1 MGRKH
6 STGCEPAP
14 IRSASGTTE
23 AGSNVGD
30 DRPDKRMR
38 PMLRTPVTAGRK
50 ARFRRLALVGAI
62 VSVAVVPVGVGAAIR
77 GEPPT
82 DGERAP
88 AAVPEPRLGVV
99 SSGAPRKPEPEPPQP
114 GRKHAPVVVETL
126 PPGAAPDADV
136 GSDGGPPEHIRRENV
151 KLRRELAHLRA
162 LEAERRRVSQALSA
176 AGTIDGSLLVGSG
189 RLIWPITGP
198 LTSPFGPRW
207 GRLHAGIDI
216 SAPAGTPIRAADSGR
231 VALAGWQGGYG
242 LYTCVQHTSSLSTC
256 YAHQSRLGTA
266 QGATVRQGQVIGYV
280 GNTGHSFGNH
290 LHFETWVRGTPVDPM
305 GFL

>member
-1 MGRKH
+1 MLGKVVSPGGKKRSGRL
-6 STGCEPAP
+6 
-14 IRSASGTTE
+14 
-23 AGSNVGD
+23 V
-30 DRPDKRMR
+30 
-38 PMLRTPVTAGRK
+38 
-50 ARFRRLALVGAI
+50 LVGVV

-77 GEPPT
+77 GERAT
-82 DGERAP
+82 GGEPGRA
-88 AAVPEPRLGVV
+88 ALPEPRLGAQ
-99 SSGAPRKPEPEPPQP
+99 SPSAARKPQVSQPP
-114 GRKHAPVVVETL
+114 RKHAPVVVEAL
-126 PPGAAPDADV
+126 PPGGAPDVAV
-136 GSDGGPPEHIRRENV
+136 RADGGPPEHIRRANV

-162 LEAERRRVSQALSA
+162 LEAERRRVSQALNA
-176 AGTIDGSLLVGSG
+176 AGAIDGSLLVGSG
-189 RLIWPITGP
+189 RLTWPITGP

-256 YAHQSRLGTA
+256 YAHQSRLGTT
-266 QGATVRQGQVIGYV
+266 QGASVRQGQVIGYV

-290 LHFETWVRGTPVDPM
+290 LHFETWVRGSPVDPM